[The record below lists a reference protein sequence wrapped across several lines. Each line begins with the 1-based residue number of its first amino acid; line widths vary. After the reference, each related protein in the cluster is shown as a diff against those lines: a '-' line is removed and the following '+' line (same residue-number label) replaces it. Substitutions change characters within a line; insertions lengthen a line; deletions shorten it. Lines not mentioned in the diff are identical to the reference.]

1 MTIRPTTYADIE
13 ALMAIFAYAR
23 AQMITDGNPTQW
35 GDGYPSREQLM
46 SDIQRGV
53 SYVVEHKGQPCA
65 TFVFIIGKDPTY
77 AYIEDGNWLD
87 DTLPYGTIH
96 RIASN
101 GQQPAIF
108 PFVLNWCSAQCPNI
122 RIDTHQDNAR
132 MIHLIEQAQF
142 TRCGVIYTRD
152 NSPRMAYQRVW
163 GRQQSCGVECKV

>member
-13 ALMAIFAYAR
+13 ALMAIFAHAR
-23 AQMITDGNPTQW
+23 AQMIADGNPSQW
-35 GDGYPSREQLM
+35 GDGYASHEQLE

-53 SYVVEHKGQPCA
+53 SYVIEHNGQPCA

-101 GQQPAIF
+101 GQQRGIF
-108 PFVLNWCSAQCPNI
+108 PFVFNWCSAQCPNI
-122 RIDTHQDNAR
+122 RIDTHQDNTR

-142 TRCGVIYTRD
+142 TRCGIIYTRD
-152 NSPRMAYQRVW
+152 NSPRIAYQRL
-163 GRQQSCGVECKV
+163 GGAIAKD

>member
-13 ALMAIFAYAR
+13 ALQAIFDYAR
-23 AQMITDGNPTQW
+23 AQMAADGNPTQW

-53 SYVVEHKGQPCA
+53 SYVIEHNGQPCA

-101 GQQPAIF
+101 GQQSGIF
-108 PFVLNWCSAQCPNI
+108 PFVLNWCSAQCSNI
-122 RIDTHQDNAR
+122 RIDTHQANKR

-142 TRCGVIYTRD
+142 TRCGIIYTRD
-152 NSPRMAYQRVW
+152 NSPRIAYQSLGSAIV
-163 GRQQSCGVECKV
+163 KD

>member
-13 ALMAIFAYAR
+13 ALQAIFDYAR
-23 AQMITDGNPTQW
+23 AQMAADGNPNQW

-53 SYVVEHKGQPCA
+53 SYVVEHNGQPCA
-65 TFVFIIGKDPTY
+65 TFVFIIGEDPTY

-101 GQQPAIF
+101 GEQRGIF
-108 PFVLNWCSAQCPNI
+108 HTVLHWCSAQCPNI

-142 TRCGVIYTRD
+142 THCGIIYTRD
-152 NSPRMAYQRVW
+152 NSPRMVYQNLGTSIV
-163 GRQQSCGVECKV
+163 KD

>member
-13 ALMAIFAYAR
+13 ALQAIFDYAR
-23 AQMITDGNPTQW
+23 AQMAADGNSNQW

-53 SYVVEHKGQPCA
+53 SYVVEHEGVPCA
-65 TFVFIIGKDPTY
+65 TFVFIIGEDPTY
-77 AYIEDGNWLD
+77 TYIEDGEWLD

-101 GQQPAIF
+101 GLQRGIF
-108 PFVLNWCSAQCPNI
+108 PIVLHWCTAQCPNI
-122 RIDTHQDNAR
+122 RIDTHQDNKR

-142 TRCGVIYTRD
+142 VRCGIIYTRD
-152 NSPRMAYQRVW
+152 NSPRIAYQR
-163 GRQQSCGVECKV
+163 SL